1 MGTCQEKT
9 KRYGDLQLRGILHRL
24 QLKVFSLD
32 NFAQIRD
39 KVTIMRR
46 WGMKLFKYVQP
57 WLYLGLLVG
66 CSPEAVSYSLLREE
80 SYGYRLKFIQEPP
93 TRLLKSLALQN
104 KGYVVEVQD
113 KKVFIDLTAQDGIQ
127 RGMPLGV
134 YREGT
139 ETELKHPVTGEILA
153 TLKNE
158 LGTIRVWEVSDK
170 FSVAYL
176 ESLVKGEEIR
186 VGDRVW
192 PIQY

>member
-1 MGTCQEKT
+1 MIGW
-9 KRYGDLQLRGILHRL
+9 
-24 QLKVFSLD
+24 
-32 NFAQIRD
+32 
-39 KVTIMRR
+39 M
-46 WGMKLFKYVQP
+46 MKLFKYFQLWV
-57 WLYLGLLVG
+57 YLGFLVG
-66 CSPEAVSYSLLREE
+66 CSYETIARSREE

-93 TRLLKSLALQN
+93 SRLLKSLALHN
-104 KGYVVEVQD
+104 KGYVIAVQD

-139 ETELKHPVTGEILA
+139 ETELKHPVTGETLA
-153 TLKNE
+153 TLKKE

-186 VGDRVW
+186 LGDRVW

>member
-1 MGTCQEKT
+1 
-9 KRYGDLQLRGILHRL
+9 
-24 QLKVFSLD
+24 
-32 NFAQIRD
+32 
-39 KVTIMRR
+39 
-46 WGMKLFKYVQP
+46 MKLFKYFQLWV
-57 WLYLGLLVG
+57 YLSFLVG
-66 CSPEAVSYSLLREE
+66 CSYETASRPLSREE

-93 TRLLKSLALQN
+93 ARLLKSLALQN
-104 KGYVVEVQD
+104 KGYVIAIQD

-139 ETELKHPVTGEILA
+139 ETELKHPVTGETLAILR
-153 TLKNE
+153 KE

-186 VGDRVW
+186 LGDRVW